1 MEVTQWQAPHHGDV
15 HQGVGSQA
23 EVTVGVGKNIPS
35 KEIPSGTGYPL
46 VKTKDMLEDKNNKQV
61 LTSAGGPF
69 KKEEMLKD

>member
-46 VKTKDMLEDKNNKQV
+46 VKTKDMLEDENNKH
-61 LTSAGGPF
+61 LRTIIGGTF
-69 KKEEMLKD
+69 